1 MNSKTLKIISAII
14 LFSLGSSV
22 SMANETNG
30 IIKIKS
36 KHSVTE
42 TINKLQAA
50 LTKKGMTIF
59 KRINHTAG
67 ANRVGLQLRP
77 TELLIFGNPK
87 VGTPLMQCSQTAAL
101 DLPQKALAYKD
112 KNGQVWLAY
121 NDPAY
126 MANRHHIHGCE
137 KAIQKVANALAK
149 FSRIATKKTSGSVG
163 AETCSAISHCL
174 NTIAEQVSAPT
185 LFFTRL

>member
-1 MNSKTLKIISAII
+1 MKTKLLAVTFFLSCTVGTTSYAANS
-14 LFSLGSSV
+14 
-22 SMANETNG
+22 NG

-36 KHSVTE
+36 THSVSQ
-42 TINKLQAA
+42 TINKLEAV

-59 KRINHTAG
+59 KRVNHTAG
-67 ANRVGLQLRP
+67 ADKVGLQLRS

-112 KNGQVWLAY
+112 ENGQVWLTY

-126 MANRHHIHGCE
+126 MAKRHNIKDCE
-137 KAIQKVANALAK
+137 AAAQKVTNALTK
-149 FSRIATKKTSGSVG
+149 FASIAT
-163 AETCSAISHCL
+163 E
-174 NTIAEQVSAPT
+174 
-185 LFFTRL
+185 